1 MALVGK
7 IMSGKAK
14 GDSPRA
20 VVVSASDS
28 MVLVE
33 IPSTEVCIS
42 EIDVEHLQALATAD
56 TY

>member
-7 IMSGKAK
+7 MMSGKAK